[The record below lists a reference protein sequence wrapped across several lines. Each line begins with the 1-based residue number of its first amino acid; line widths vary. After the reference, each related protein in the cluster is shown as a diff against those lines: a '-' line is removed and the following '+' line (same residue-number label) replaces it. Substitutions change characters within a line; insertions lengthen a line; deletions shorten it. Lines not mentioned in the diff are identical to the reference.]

1 MVKLKCNGERCKND
15 AVMDL
20 VFGELAEQARVPWC
34 AHCICPDSWDL
45 HPFHHAESYELKPKK
60 KEISVEKCEVTGCPF
75 NARPDEYLCEE
86 HEKHVRNNLIE
97 EGIIQGTIASSKIK
111 QGGHA
116 PNIEGAKAD
125 TLGVILEEA
134 QKIISNIAEEIRE
147 VFTLKM
153 PSSAGV
159 LGTEHLVPKFE
170 SKSYDSPTKEQ
181 LECEAAKLAELKK
194 EIDAPLY
201 NRQPH
206 YEGGIDPITYGKDNF
221 TPEEMNGFY
230 KMNVVK
236 YVSRCDRKNGLEDLQ
251 KAQDYLNLLIESYK
265 DKEFFMEKCER
276 LGKKRE
282 SPLIKKHWPTEDVH
296 AERPFKDVIN
306 DLLRNGTL
314 TLKRQSINYWGDAIE
329 NYLQKHNYSY
339 SMAEGD
345 DFITYIL
352 ERA

>member
-1 MVKLKCNGERCKND
+1 MVKKECFITGCTDTPIVISHYESKGGKWKDARPFCAKHFKGDHPHTAYVPNSQMHFIKAEPIEKEPQCTKCGEPANVAALGDMYCTPCYN
-15 AVMDL
+15 ASL
-20 VFGELAEQARVPWC
+20 
-34 AHCICPDSWDL
+34 
-45 HPFHHAESYELKPKK
+45 K
-60 KEISVEKCEVTGCPF
+60 KEDKV
-75 NARPDEYLCEE
+75 
-86 HEKHVRNNLIE
+86 
-97 EGIIQGTIASSKIK
+97 
-111 QGGHA
+111 
-116 PNIEGAKAD
+116 D
-125 TLGVILEEA
+125 TLGVILEET

-147 VFTLKM
+147 VFTLKL
-153 PSSAGV
+153 PSSAGT

-181 LECEAAKLAELKK
+181 LECEAAKLAALKEDFNKTVSEELEARAELYNRPPTKEQLEHEAAKHAELKK

-251 KAQDYLNLLIESYK
+251 KAQDYLNLLIDNYGEQ
-265 DKEFFMEKCER
+265 
-276 LGKKRE
+276 KRPNE
-282 SPLIKKHWPTEDVH
+282 PVEDEH
-296 AERPFKDVIN
+296 AKRPFKDVIH
-306 DLLRNGTL
+306 DLLCNGTL